1 MKKFFYLFAVAFV
14 LTLSSCS
21 FFEKKESPA
30 SSDTVADTTAVAAD
44 STATAD
50 TTKVM
55 ITP

>member
-21 FFEKKESPA
+21 FFEKKEAPA

-50 TTKVM
+50 TTKIMV
-55 ITP
+55 TP